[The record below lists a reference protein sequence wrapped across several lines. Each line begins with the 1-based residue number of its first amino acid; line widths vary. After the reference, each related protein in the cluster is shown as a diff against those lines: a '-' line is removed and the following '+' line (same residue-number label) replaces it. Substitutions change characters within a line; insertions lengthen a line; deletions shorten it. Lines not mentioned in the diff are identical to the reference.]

1 MKYGIQMLDTLIML
15 DSVLFLSFQKLS
27 YVLIFALLDRKD
39 SFYFFK
45 IKAY

>member
-1 MKYGIQMLDTLIML
+1 MLDTLIML

-27 YVLIFALLDRKD
+27 YVLIFTLLDRKD
-39 SFYFFK
+39 PFYFLK